1 MYLPEII
8 IKSLKFDKIVY
19 LDARDNPGFN
29 KFSVL
34 IVLLV
39 GFCTGIGTY
48 NLTNDTSIIRDIL
61 SSILGWFIWTSI
73 IYIIG
78 VKIMKNSSSFS
89 QLARTLGIAYSPGVL
104 NVFGIIKFISLPL
117 LAVILIWTIV
127 SFIFALK
134 HALNISAE
142 RAFLISVLSFIPYLI
157 FRTLLFFI

>member
-48 NLTNDTSIIRDIL
+48 NLTND
-61 SSILGWFIWTSI
+61 TSI

>member
-61 SSILGWFIWTSI
+61 SSILDGL
-73 IYIIG
+73 YG
-78 VKIMKNSSSFS
+78 
-89 QLARTLGIAYSPGVL
+89 
-104 NVFGIIKFISLPL
+104 L
-117 LAVILIWTIV
+117 L
-127 SFIFALK
+127 
-134 HALNISAE
+134 
-142 RAFLISVLSFIPYLI
+142 
-157 FRTLLFFI
+157 